1 MTAISSHS
9 QAPFKAGQF
18 LPSGAVFT
26 AALGRSQ
33 PPVFRLDQMELGIL
47 AGVHRRKPPMTFLGS
62 AFVLAL
68 AIFIMSTPLMA
79 KHTDDAGRFCAH
91 AVALVY

>member
-1 MTAISSHS
+1 
-9 QAPFKAGQF
+9 
-18 LPSGAVFT
+18 
-26 AALGRSQ
+26 
-33 PPVFRLDQMELGIL
+33 
-47 AGVHRRKPPMTFLGS
+47 MTFLGS